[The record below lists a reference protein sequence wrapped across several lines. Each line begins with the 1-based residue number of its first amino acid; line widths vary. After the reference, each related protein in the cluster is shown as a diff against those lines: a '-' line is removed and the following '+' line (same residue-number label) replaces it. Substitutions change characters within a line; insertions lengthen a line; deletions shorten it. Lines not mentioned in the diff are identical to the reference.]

1 METTKVMVG
10 KEAQEE
16 VSEKKINGELQQVEE
31 MEQSES
37 EDDEE
42 PCSGESCAEDQ
53 GAFEPL
59 RLTSTCFGD
68 NNTNNKNGAILG
80 KMARH
85 EMKSE
90 EDKTG
95 SFKAPPRR
103 RVYGF

>member
-1 METTKVMVG
+1 MDATKLTVG
-10 KEAQEE
+10 KEAQD
-16 VSEKKINGELQQVEE
+16 SENDINGELLQVEE

-59 RLTSTCFGD
+59 WLTSTRSGD
-68 NNTNNKNGAILG
+68 NNANNKNGAILG
-80 KMARH
+80 KVARH
-85 EMKSE
+85 EMKLE
-90 EDKTG
+90 KEKTG
-95 SFKAPPRR
+95 SFKAPRK

>member
-1 METTKVMVG
+1 METMKATAG
-10 KEAQEE
+10 KEVQDW
-16 VSEKKINGELQQVEE
+16 EKGINGELQQVEE

-37 EDDEE
+37 EDDGE

-68 NNTNNKNGAILG
+68 NNTNNKDRAILG

-90 EDKTG
+90 EDKAG

>member
-1 METTKVMVG
+1 MDATKLTVG
-10 KEAQEE
+10 KEAQD
-16 VSEKKINGELQQVEE
+16 SEKDIKGEVEQVEE

-59 RLTSTCFGD
+59 RLTSTRSGD
-68 NNTNNKNGAILG
+68 NNTNNKKGVILG
-80 KMARH
+80 KVARH
-85 EMKSE
+85 DMKSE
-90 EDKTG
+90 EKKTG
-95 SFKAPPRR
+95 IFKAPPRK

>member
-1 METTKVMVG
+1 METTKVTVG
-10 KEAQEE
+10 KEDL
-16 VSEKKINGELQQVEE
+16 EKDIYGELQQVEE

-59 RLTSTCFGD
+59 WLTSTCSGD
-68 NNTNNKNGAILG
+68 DNTNNKNGAILD
-80 KMARH
+80 KVARH

-90 EDKTG
+90 EKKTG
-95 SFKAPPRR
+95 IFKAPRK

>member
-59 RLTSTCFGD
+59 KLTSTCSGD
-68 NNTNNKNGAILG
+68 DNTNNKTWAIFG
-80 KMARH
+80 MVAKH
-85 EMKSE
+85 EIKSE
-90 EDKTG
+90 EEKTG
-95 SFKAPPRR
+95 IFKAPRK